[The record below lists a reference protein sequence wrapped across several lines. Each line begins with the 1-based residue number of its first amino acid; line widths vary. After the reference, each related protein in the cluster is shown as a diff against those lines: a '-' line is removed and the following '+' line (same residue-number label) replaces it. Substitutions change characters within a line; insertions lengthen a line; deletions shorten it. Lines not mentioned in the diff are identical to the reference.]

1 MFSLI
6 QLKENGEDLP
16 YKWYFGDFQ
25 KTINIFKG
33 LNSSKEHTQ
42 DCKADLYWRRCGYA
56 ACSTSVRQVTN
67 WVSSFQIYGPRGNPS
82 SHTECCYFIS

>member
-1 MFSLI
+1 MN
-6 QLKENGEDLP
+6 KEDLP

-42 DCKADLYWRRCGYA
+42 DCKADLY
-56 ACSTSVRQVTN
+56 
-67 WVSSFQIYGPRGNPS
+67 
-82 SHTECCYFIS
+82 